1 MVEAPRRVEVEETKE
16 KDSFFKDLSKA
27 FLTGAASGVAKGGA
41 LALSQELINVPL
53 QQRKDA
59 QEMKEANFLSQEAI
73 ADDDRA
79 NRIAFSLVNDIKA
92 AELQQQNFGLT
103 KIEARADMP
112 HVKEAARNLLRQ
124 NDAFKSE
131 AYTDA
136 ELDQI
141 SQPFR
146 RDMMIKH
153 NDDYD
158 TFLKQAR
165 GIQDPNSLRLSLRQN
180 YRKTNGLLRGSFFKA
195 RAALNKLSPEEL
207 ALRMYNESE
216 QAQRSLQA
224 REAMDDL
231 NAAKQ
236 GTKTLRALLSLTRDD
251 VPDELYKTTEKKITL
266 QAINN
271 GFQEVE
277 TLVVTDEAGKIKDTI
292 SRVIPGTFTPV
303 INSSNF
309 IDNNLYSTITK
320 SGITKGA
327 SDKLIKNAKAQVTKE
342 IGLVRNTASG
352 KLEEF
357 DVMKAHQYTGD
368 DGLEA
373 QNIYLKQLSRFAGL
387 KSSYV
392 DFDEEKAKAFKAATD
407 AQLNYQLTFGSLT
420 NAYNQYTR
428 VNPNKP
434 GEFIAIDPDSGQDLK
449 DQNSDIAQ
457 RYIQQ
462 RLAAQ
467 AEFGNIKRLHLANA
481 QAQTGLKAGYITIKE
496 VPRTFTIAGPE
507 GETQSLTLPQIV
519 AMPIGATRIVDGEN
533 VFPETMS
540 EEERNRSLRLFK
552 AWKLDDMRYGD
563 DVSDIKIPA
572 PQGFSQAS
580 EEITEDKVAEVK
592 GITKAPVQRPF
603 TQSFT
608 RETFENQVK
617 NFNDLVDLV
626 VDYQAPVGSINPKT
640 NKPYTNTARGL
651 LKNQYRRDGVPNRL
665 IEEARQQQRL
675 SLLAERNTGRA

>member
-1 MVEAPRRVEVEETKE
+1 MVEAPRRVEVEEEK

-53 QQRKDA
+53 QQRKQA
-59 QEMKEANFLSQEAI
+59 QETKEANFLSQEAI

-124 NDAFKSE
+124 NDAFKSD

-165 GIQDPNSLRLSLRQN
+165 GIQDPDSLRLLLRQN
-180 YRKTNGLLRGSFFKA
+180 YSKNNGLLRGSFFKA
-195 RAALNKLSPEEL
+195 KAALNKLSPEEL

-251 VPDELYKTTEKKITL
+251 VPDELYKTMKKRITL
-266 QAINN
+266 QAVGN
-271 GFQEVE
+271 GFQQVE
-277 TLVVTDEAGKIKDTI
+277 ERTIIDEAGKTEEVLT
-292 SRVIPGTFTPV
+292 RVIPDTFKQV
-303 INSSNF
+303 FDSSDF
-309 IDNNLYSTITK
+309 IDNNLYSTITR

-327 SDKLIKNAKAQVTKE
+327 SDKLIQNAKAQVTKE

-392 DFDEEKAKAFKAATD
+392 EFDEEKAQAYKAATD
-407 AQLNYQLTFGSLT
+407 AQINYQLTFGSLT
-420 NAYNQYTR
+420 NAYNKYTR

-434 GEFIAIDPDSGQDLK
+434 GDFIAIDPNSGEDLK
-449 DQNSDIAQ
+449 DQNSEIAR
-457 RYIQQ
+457 RYIAQ

-467 AEFGNIKRLHLANA
+467 EEFGNIKSLHLANA

-519 AMPIGATRIVDGEN
+519 AMPIGATRIVDNEY
-533 VFPETMS
+533 VFSETMS
-540 EEERNRSLRLFK
+540 EAEIKRSLRLFR
-552 AWKLDDMRYGD
+552 AWELDDMRYGD
-563 DVSDIKIPA
+563 DVSDIKISA

-608 RETFENQVK
+608 RETFRNQVK

-626 VDYQAPVGSINPKT
+626 VDYQAPIGSINPKT
-640 NKPYTNTARGL
+640 NKPFTNTARGL

-665 IEEARQQQRL
+665 IEEAKQQQRL

>member
-53 QQRKDA
+53 QQRKEA

-434 GEFIAIDPDSGQDLK
+434 GDFIAINSRTGEDLK

>member
-53 QQRKDA
+53 QQRKEA
-59 QEMKEANFLSQEAI
+59 QKMKEANFLSQEAI

-124 NDAFKSE
+124 NDAFKSD

-165 GIQDPNSLRLSLRQN
+165 GIQDPDSLRLSLRQN

-251 VPDELYKTTEKKITL
+251 VPDELYKTMKKRVTL
-266 QAINN
+266 QAVGN
-271 GFQEVE
+271 GFQQVE
-277 TLVVTDEAGKIKDTI
+277 ERTIIDEAGKTEEVLT
-292 SRVIPGTFTPV
+292 SVIPGTFKQ
-303 INSSNF
+303 IFDSSDF
-309 IDNNLYSTITK
+309 IDNNLYSTITR

-327 SDKLIKNAKAQVTKE
+327 SDKLIQNAKAQVTKE

-373 QNIYLKQLSRFAGL
+373 QNIYLKQLSRFVGL

-392 DFDEEKAKAFKAATD
+392 EFDEEKAQAYKAATD
-407 AQLNYQLTFGSLT
+407 AQLNYQTTFGSLT

-434 GEFIAIDPDSGQDLK
+434 GDFIAINSNTGEDLK
-449 DQNSDIAQ
+449 DQNSEIAQ
-457 RYIQQ
+457 RYIAQ

-467 AEFGNIKRLHLANA
+467 EEFASIKRLHLANA
-481 QAQTGLKAGYITIKE
+481 QAQTGLKAGYINIKE
-496 VPRTFTIAGPE
+496 IERTFTIAGPD
-507 GETQSLTLPQIV
+507 GKTQSLTLPQIV
-519 AMPIGATRIVDGEN
+519 AMPIGATRIVDGQY
-533 VFPETMS
+533 VFSKTMS
-540 EEERNRSLRLFK
+540 DEEIKRSLRLFR
-552 AWKLDDMRYGD
+552 AWELDDMRYGD

-626 VDYQAPVGSINPKT
+626 VDYRAPVGSINPKT
-640 NKPYTNTARGL
+640 NKPFTNIA
-651 LKNQYRRDGVPNRL
+651 
-665 IEEARQQQRL
+665 
-675 SLLAERNTGRA
+675 

>member
-41 LALSQELINVPL
+41 LALSQELIYVPF

-165 GIQDPNSLRLSLRQN
+165 GIQNPDSLRIMLRQN

-373 QNIYLKQLSRFAGL
+373 QNIYLKQLSRFVGL

-392 DFDEEKAKAFKAATD
+392 EFDEEKAKAYKAATD

-640 NKPYTNTARGL
+640 NKPFTNIARGL

>member
-195 RAALNKLSPEEL
+195 RAALNKLSPEEF

-434 GEFIAIDPDSGQDLK
+434 GDFIAIDPDSGQDLK
-449 DQNSDIAQ
+449 DQNSEIAR
-457 RYIQQ
+457 RYVAQ

-467 AEFGNIKRLHLANA
+467 AEFASIKRLHLANA

-640 NKPYTNTARGL
+640 NKPFTNIARGL

-675 SLLAERNTGRA
+675 SLLAERNTGRV